1 MPKLSTD
8 APPVAKSLSAF
19 LQRAMSAVFC
29 VRTQREVR
37 TVNLFLLGK
46 LRAFTFNK
54 AAPDLQSLKLLY
66 LSLHPLFCLF
76 KVQCS
81 SSELIKRTFRGRLLE
96 PFDLQSRPPRQEI
109 SISLTN
115 WENRTNSFNKKCS
128 HISLCLILPL
138 HNLPLLDLHRERGSA
153 LACEAERLGI
163 PYMGITQ
170 DREAKSTQLAVSQY
184 LKQYRDPKKVFLHV
198 SSPCASGSQS
208 AMEPKGVITFRSK
221 KFDQPRKLWV
231 KPCGSQQ
238 ERGQT
243 SCTLSPGWALLL
255 RGLQKL

>member
-1 MPKLSTD
+1 M
-8 APPVAKSLSAF
+8 AKSLSAF

-37 TVNLFLLGK
+37 TVTCFSLASCGPS
-46 LRAFTFNK
+46 RSTRQRPTFNLSSCCTSVFIPCFACSK
-54 AAPDLQSLKLLY
+54 SSAAP
-66 LSLHPLFCLF
+66 
-76 KVQCS
+76 VS
-81 SSELIKRTFRGRLLE
+81 SSKELSGDVYSNLLTSKVV
-96 PFDLQSRPPRQEI
+96 LQEI

-231 KPCGSQQ
+231 KPCGLQQ